1 VVVLVAE
8 VQIEAGPFMGGRALG
23 RWHSRPLPPPLK
35 GCPGFSGNL
44 RHGIMKGSHRLL
56 SGGDEPPSGERRP
69 ARRLEDLLTAG
80 LTAAGPQRINASDEG
95 QPAIRGGWAFG

>member
-1 VVVLVAE
+1 LNCLPFILASR
-8 VQIEAGPFMGGRALG
+8 AGPLAL
-23 RWHSRPLPPPLK
+23 PPAPPPLK

-56 SGGDEPPSGERRP
+56 SGGDEPPSGELRP

-95 QPAIRGGWAFG
+95 QPAIRGGWVFG

>member
-1 VVVLVAE
+1 MVE
-8 VQIEAGPFMGGRALG
+8 VQIEMGPFMGVWALG

-69 ARRLEDLLTAG
+69 GHTLADRFTAG
-80 LTAAGPQRINASDEG
+80 LTAAGLPRTNAFDEG

>member
-56 SGGDEPPSGERRP
+56 SGGDEPPSGELRP
-69 ARRLEDLLTAG
+69 VRKLEDLLTAG

-95 QPAIRGGWAFG
+95 QSAIRGGWAFG